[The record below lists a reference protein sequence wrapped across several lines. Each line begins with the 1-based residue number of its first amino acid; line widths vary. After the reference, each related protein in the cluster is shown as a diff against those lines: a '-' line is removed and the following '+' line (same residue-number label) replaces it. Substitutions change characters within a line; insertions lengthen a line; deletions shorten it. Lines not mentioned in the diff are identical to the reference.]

1 MDTEIPHPKKKIKLI
16 WKIVIAVIIF
26 LILAFGAVFTIG
38 YYYYGKL
45 IKTSITEFVKTKSKG
60 IYTADIGY
68 LYINILSGNLTI
80 KDLSLI
86 PDTVEYRKREVKD
99 TLPPMLFQL
108 KVKNFRIK
116 NFLIMD
122 AIRHHKI
129 DINGIHIENPEIT
142 ILRMQQRTPQSSA
155 DKKSDK
161 IMAIPLPKGLTSI
174 SIKEILFLKGKFDFI
189 DFSGDSVIRKSIP
202 SCSVT
207 IKNILVDSAHQG
219 KKRLFNADDISIV
232 LNGLTILTKNKLNLI
247 SLGEIGLST
256 SKNSVYVKDFHLIPQ
271 YDRRDYMK
279 KFGWQT
285 DRLDI
290 LVPMLTL
297 NHLDLRQLIFEGKFL
312 AGSLEVNGLVVD
324 DYRDKRIPRKPGFQP
339 PMPQDGLRKLKAYL
353 KIDTVI
359 LRDGK
364 ATYSEQTGEEPGSI
378 FFDKM
383 NATLTGLTNDSALL
397 QAGLVSVLKGTAYL
411 MGKGKM
417 NVELKFRFGD
427 KHNGFS
433 FSGYV
438 GPMDLREVNPMLTKL
453 LPAEI
458 ISGNITQ
465 ISIPLVV
472 ANDDVAKGHMA
483 FCYTGLK
490 LKLNNKEETT
500 WGSIKTGVIGWVAN
514 DFVVSNDNP
523 AKSGKTKSG
532 IIHFNRDKEK
542 GIINFIWKSVL
553 SGLKSQMGFN
563 SKEQKE
569 MKKAAKKKAKAAK

>member
-1 MDTEIPHPKKKIKLI
+1 MDNETTHPKKKIRLI
-16 WKIVIAVIIF
+16 WKIVIAVLVF
-26 LILAFGAVFTIG
+26 LLIVAGGVFTAG
-38 YYYYGKL
+38 YFYYGKL
-45 IKTSITEFVKTKSKG
+45 IKTSISEFVKTKSKG
-60 IYTADIGY
+60 LYTADIGY
-68 LYINILSGNLTI
+68 LNINILNGNLTVR
-80 KDLSLI
+80 DLSLI
-86 PDTVEYRKREVKD
+86 PDTAEYRKREVND
-99 TLPPMLFQL
+99 TLPPVLFQL
-108 KVKNFRIK
+108 KVKKFRIK
-116 NFLIMD
+116 DFHILD
-122 AIRHHKI
+122 AIRDRKI
-129 DINGIHIENPEIT
+129 DINGIQIENPEIT
-142 ILRMQQRTPQSSA
+142 VLRMQEKTRQSSA
-155 DKKSDK
+155 DKKSEK
-161 IMAIPLPKGLTSI
+161 IMAIPLPKGFNSI
-174 SIKEILFLKGKFDFI
+174 AIREILFIKGRFDFI
-189 DFSGDSVIRKSIP
+189 DLSGDSVIHQSIP
-202 SCSVT
+202 SCSIS
-207 IKNILVDSAHQG
+207 IKNILVDSVHQG
-219 KKRLFNADDISIV
+219 KKRLFNSDDISIV
-232 LNGLTILTKNKLNLI
+232 LNGLSIMSKNKLNLI

-271 YDRRDYMK
+271 YDRKDYMK

-290 LVPMLTL
+290 LVPLLTL
-297 NHLDLRQLIFEGKFL
+297 NRLDLRQLVFEGKFQ
-312 AGSLEVNGLVVD
+312 AGLLEVSDLVVD
-324 DYRDKRIPRKPGFQP
+324 DYRDKRIPRKPGFKP

-359 LRDGK
+359 LKNGK
-364 ATYSEQTGEEPGSI
+364 ATYSEQTGNEPGTI

-417 NVELKFRFGD
+417 DVEFRFRFGD
-427 KHNGFS
+427 VHNVFS

-438 GPMDLREVNPMLTKL
+438 GPMDLRQVNPMLTKL

-458 ISGNITQ
+458 LSGNITH

-472 ANDDVAKGHMA
+472 ANDDASKGKMT

-514 DFVVSNDNP
+514 DFVVNDDNP

-532 IIHFNRDKEK
+532 LIFFNRDKEK
-542 GIINFIWKSVL
+542 GIINFVWKSVL

-569 MKKAAKKKAKAAK
+569 MKKAEKKKAKAAK